1 MRAIAL
7 RLRSDRGMTTVGTL
21 LAIGFTMI
29 AAVFM
34 LQLLLFMYGRM
45 VIRSA
50 VDEGVRAGSRV
61 DAGVSVCEARAN
73 DVLSDLI
80 GGPLGSGI
88 SVGCGLSGGQLI
100 AQANATLDSPLPG
113 IPSWSFSMGARA
125 VQEERP

>member
-73 DVLSDLI
+73 DVLSDLSVARWVGHL
-80 GGPLGSGI
+80 GG
-88 SVGCGLSGGQLI
+88 VRR
-100 AQANATLDSPLPG
+100 PG
-113 IPSWSFSMGARA
+113 AS
-125 VQEERP
+125 